1 MSPEQASVVQSG
13 AHIVGQGINAIAQA
27 NINKKTREWNEKMY
41 QMQRQHAMQD
51 WTMQN
56 EYNSPEAMMQR
67 FQKAGLNP
75 NLIYGKGAVTEA
87 GPIRSTDV
95 KQWSPKAIET
105 DLGATA
111 GGAINTYFDV
121 QVKKQNLDNLKAQ
134 NNLINQQSLL
144 AAANVLN
151 RTADTKTREFDL
163 GMKNSLKQVS
173 QDFAQRSLD
182 KLTQDIDLGLQRNE
196 REIIQNNIN
205 ARTGEANMR
214 KIAQDIISSR
224 IQNSKT
230 KEETESL
237 KEARNTILKDNE
249 LKQIEINLRNKG
261 INPNDKL
268 WERSLQQYLDK
279 LLNPKIGKPYS
290 LNPLSQYFLGNQ

>member
-1 MSPEQASVVQSG
+1 MSPEQATVISAG
-13 AHIVGQGINAIAQA
+13 AHLAGQGLNAIAQA

-41 QMQRQHAMQD
+41 QMQRQHSLQD

-56 EYNSPEAMMQR
+56 DYNSPEAMMQR

-121 QVKKQNLDNLKAQ
+121 QVKKQNLDNLKSQ
-134 NNLINQQSLL
+134 NNLINQQALL

-163 GMKNSLKQVS
+163 SMKNELKQTS
-173 QDFAQRSLD
+173 INYAQRSLD
-182 KLTQDIDLGLQRNE
+182 KVVQDIDLGLQRNE

-205 ARTGEANMR
+205 T
-214 KIAQDIISSR
+214 
-224 IQNSKT
+224 
-230 KEETESL
+230 SL
-237 KEARNTILKDNE
+237 
-249 LKQIEINLRNKG
+249 
-261 INPNDKL
+261 
-268 WERSLQQYLDK
+268 
-279 LLNPKIGKPYS
+279 
-290 LNPLSQYFLGNQ
+290 F